1 MNEKDLVVLVAD
13 HNIEQ
18 ALIGLFTRPEALGIR
33 SIDVD
38 ISVHPQ
44 HDPGCATRGVEFLS
58 NFSQHRT
65 HRHAPFVERNPRP
78 RRPIRCGVGRRDLRA
93 RRSSELLQRVL

>member
-33 SIDVD
+33 EHFRS
-38 ISVHPQ
+38 S
-44 HDPGCATRGVEFLS
+44 ATRSRLCY
-58 NFSQHRT
+58 T
-65 HRHAPFVERNPRP
+65 
-78 RRPIRCGVGRRDLRA
+78 RR
-93 RRSSELLQRVL
+93 